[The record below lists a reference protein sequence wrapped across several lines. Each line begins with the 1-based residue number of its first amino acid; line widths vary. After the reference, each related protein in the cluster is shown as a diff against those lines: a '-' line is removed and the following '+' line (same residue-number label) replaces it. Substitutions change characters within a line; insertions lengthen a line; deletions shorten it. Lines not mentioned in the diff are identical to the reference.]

1 MASQPPYPARWTWP
15 ACDPDLP
22 TRLRTLVTDGTARGA
37 PAASAGRMRR
47 WLAAASPR
55 ARRAVIGC
63 WTAAG
68 ATLTGAFVTAIPA
81 LGVGNGEQAVLWLAF
96 GVSGASALWLGR
108 ELSPDRELA
117 RSGNRVITPNQV
129 DGPSRLLLARAQQ
142 AIDYVVRSGVS
153 TAGLLD
159 HVADEVVLHRHEW
172 EIACA
177 LRDISALRDRF
188 NADVSSSGNG
198 QMTRAVLESQRRAI
212 VVAQEATQ
220 ARVIALERYA
230 AQVRSADAAHQDWQ
244 TAQRLAGQNDMYLEL
259 VARTAADGHAVAE
272 IDGLITHAT
281 AAAEVLRESL
291 HRASLAAEVLT
302 LPAPVPSPPAV
313 GSMPGQRA

>member
-1 MASQPPYPARWTWP
+1 MALQPPYPARWTWP

-22 TRLRTLVTDGTARGA
+22 PRLRTLVTDGTARRS
-37 PAASAGRMRR
+37 PAATSSRMKR

-55 ARRAVIGC
+55 ARRTVIGC
-63 WTAAG
+63 WTTAA

-81 LGVGNGEQAVLWLAF
+81 LGVGSGEQAAFWLAF

-108 ELSPDRELA
+108 GLSPDRELA
-117 RSGNRVITPNQV
+117 RSGNRVIMPYQV
-129 DGPSRLLLARAQQ
+129 DGPSRVLLARAQL
-142 AIDYVVRSGVS
+142 AIDYVVKSGVS

-159 HVADEVVLHRHEW
+159 HAADEVVLQRHEW

-188 NADVSSSGNG
+188 NADASASGSG

-212 VVAQEATQ
+212 ALAQDATM
-220 ARVIALERYA
+220 ARITALERYA
-230 AQVRSADAAHQDWQ
+230 AQVGSADAAHRDWQ

-272 IDGLITHAT
+272 LDGMITHAT
-281 AAAEVLRESL
+281 AAAEVLRDSL

-302 LPAPVPSPPAV
+302 LPSPVAPGLAV
-313 GSMPGQRA
+313 DSLPGRTG